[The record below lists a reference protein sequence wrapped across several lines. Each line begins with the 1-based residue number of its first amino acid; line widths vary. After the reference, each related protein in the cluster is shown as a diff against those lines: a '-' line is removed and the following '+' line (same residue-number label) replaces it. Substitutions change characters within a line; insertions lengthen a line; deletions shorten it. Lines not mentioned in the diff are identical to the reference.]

1 MLRTGSNAK
10 PRQKEVRGCRPRRR
24 GWRPRQ
30 PGAPTF
36 PPSPTSGES
45 APPLTAVIPSDP
57 KASRRIFPFP
67 PARRLFRCVTLRP
80 YRRDG
85 YQPSARNFLRP
96 APPRANPHPCTCL
109 SPRRGE
115 VLRSEVEGP
124 LDPHLFPSQSL
135 RDSSPLPCGGASQV
149 GFLFLSLSVPSF
161 SVLSPFFLFTFHSK
175 RACCKIRKKRKN
187 LGHDVGEGLVPSRRG
202 QAVYKR
208 NVRRIRT
215 ICYPHRAVSMGMICF
230 FRDMIPPMNTR
241 LSLGVTEKAC

>member
-1 MLRTGSNAK
+1 MTGKSTLYK
-10 PRQKEVRGCRPRRR
+10 SGV
-24 GWRPRQ
+24 
-30 PGAPTF
+30 
-36 PPSPTSGES
+36 TSYCLS
-45 APPLTAVIPSDP
+45 AAQR
-57 KASRRIFPFP
+57 SRRIFPFP

-149 GFLFLSLSVPSF
+149 GFPFSPLSV
-161 SVLSPFFLFTFHSK
+161 SVLLASPFSLPSSFFSQK
-175 RACCKIRKKRKN
+175 
-187 LGHDVGEGLVPSRRG
+187 ELVAKYQNS
-202 QAVYKR
+202 AKTLVM
-208 NVRRIRT
+208 T
-215 ICYPHRAVSMGMICF
+215 
-230 FRDMIPPMNTR
+230 
-241 LSLGVTEKAC
+241 